1 MVSCKE
7 DDKIQSWR
15 DVDGFTLHSTSACLV
30 QRNIGDTK
38 QRMVNLQLDLE
49 LLKFY
54 DNLLLPAL
62 EGQVS

>member
-7 DDKIQSWR
+7 DDEIQSRR
-15 DVDGFTLHSTSACLV
+15 DIDGFTPHSTSACLV

-38 QRMVNLQLDLE
+38 QRMVNLKLE
-49 LLKFY
+49 LEWSKFS